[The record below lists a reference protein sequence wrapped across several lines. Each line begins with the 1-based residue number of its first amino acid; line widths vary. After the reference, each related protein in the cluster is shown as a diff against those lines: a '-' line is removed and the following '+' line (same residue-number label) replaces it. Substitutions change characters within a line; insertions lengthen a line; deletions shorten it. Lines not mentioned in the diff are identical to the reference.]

1 MRLIRGRSVLPVTM
15 SLVLAAAAILL
26 PGAGATSCSVL
37 DSCGAC
43 RNTTLCHWCPDQQCH
58 VIGSFHG
65 CAYGTYCYNNNQ
77 CQRELPEFKGYE
89 APSIAVLLGVFL
101 VGSTTLFC
109 GIAGISIAREYAKE
123 SAATRRQ
130 NALRVTTFSP
140 DRSVRLTAAEPSGDG
155 GYMTLAGDD
164 DSEENDDDADD
175 ESDVHM
181 RGGGIGTRGPSG
193 PSAAEEG
200 GAEAAAATATATAP
214 PVPKGKRDFGRA
226 GARRVG
232 RSTSRTRRR
241 RRRREA
247 AAAEALPGPSP
258 LARKVY
264 CVTRLVC
271 GTSMAVAL
279 LICGVVI
286 GFAPHAPGVNV
297 CNTEFDWG
305 SIVHSIKSAG
315 VEADFQILVSIYNP
329 NVLNAEIEMGSALL
343 YHGDTEVGVMAFE
356 PALLAGGYVTDI
368 LLTITFKTEVWEEA
382 HLGLEYET
390 GQLAFLMDA
399 TISASVMWHG
409 YKTYPFTFSINNY
422 YIKVADTTGYDRSLC
437 NCTQMMQGG
446 KQPQQE
452 RPQLRYDQVP
462 ELPFDVAG
470 DGGGGVQTEGEGE
483 DRGDVL
489 PAAEAVL
496 PPTMGDDA
504 GDRVALKQ

>member
-1 MRLIRGRSVLPVTM
+1 MRTTRGRSFLPVM
-15 SLVLAAAAILL
+15 VSLLLAAAAVLL
-26 PGAGATSCSVL
+26 PGAGATSCSAF

-43 RNTTLCHWCPDQQCH
+43 RNTTFCHWCPDQQCH

-130 NALRVTTFSP
+130 NALRVATFSS

-155 GYMTLAGDD
+155 GYVMLAGDD
-164 DSEENDDDADD
+164 DSDERDDDADD
-175 ESDVHM
+175 ESGVLM
-181 RGGGIGTRGPSG
+181 RGGGIG

-200 GAEAAAATATATAP
+200 GAEAAAAAATAP
-214 PVPKGKRDFGRA
+214 AVPKGKRDFGRT
-226 GARRVG
+226 GARSVG

-241 RRRREA
+241 RRRGRRAVVE
-247 AAAEALPGPSP
+247 EDGPSP

-264 CVTRLVC
+264 FLTRLVC

-279 LICGVVI
+279 MVCGVVI

-329 NVLNAEIEMGSALL
+329 NVLNAEIETGSAVL
-343 YHGDTEVGVMAFE
+343 YHGDTEVGMMAFQ

-409 YKTYPFTFSINNY
+409 YKTYPFTFSIHNY

-446 KQPQQE
+446 RRPQEQE

-462 ELPFDVAG
+462 ELPFGVAG
-470 DGGGGVQTEGEGE
+470 DGDGGVRVEGEGE
-483 DRGDVL
+483 GRGDAL
-489 PAAEAVL
+489 EAAETVL
-496 PPTMGDDA
+496 PPTTGDED
-504 GDRVALKQ
+504 GDRIALQQ